1 MITFPK
7 SVKASSLFTTAPC
20 AVAMVMAIPRNI
32 IIKTP
37 KIPPKTK
44 RLLYITF
51 TNSSAFLH
59 SPIDLKAQEDSSPIV
74 VLVKLSSCWVSLF
87 CVFWL
92 YFYLS
97 FSFPRKKDKK
107 IKHGQ
112 ATQIL

>member
-74 VLVKLSSCWVSLF
+74 VLVKLSSCWGSGSLGF
-87 CVFWL
+87 SGYIPLIPPV
-92 YFYLS
+92 
-97 FSFPRKKDKK
+97 SFPRKDKK
-107 IKHGQ
+107 IYSR
-112 ATQIL
+112 

>member
-74 VLVKLSSCWVSLF
+74 VL
-87 CVFWL
+87 
-92 YFYLS
+92 
-97 FSFPRKKDKK
+97 
-107 IKHGQ
+107 
-112 ATQIL
+112 